1 MKGTDKGCGSSWDGG
16 NRDEGLQQRESLMKF
31 LPTKGVVLLGMG
43 VIGMKGSSKGCG
55 SCGDGV
61 TVWFEGFR
69 VLSKG
74 VVHLLMG

>member
-1 MKGTDKGCGSSWDGG
+1 MKGADKECGSSWDG
-16 NRDEGLQQRESLMKF
+16 
-31 LPTKGVVLLGMG
+31 
-43 VIGMKGSSKGCG
+43 VIGMKGTSKWCG

>member
-1 MKGTDKGCGSSWDGG
+1 M
-16 NRDEGLQQRESLMKF
+16 
-31 LPTKGVVLLGMG
+31 VLLGMG
-43 VIGMKGSSKGCG
+43 VMGMKGTSKGCG

-61 TVWFEGFR
+61 TVRFEGFR

>member
-1 MKGTDKGCGSSWDGG
+1 M
-16 NRDEGLQQRESLMKF
+16 
-31 LPTKGVVLLGMG
+31 PTKGVVLLGMG
-43 VIGMKGSSKGCG
+43 VIGMKGTSKWCG
-55 SCGDGV
+55 SCGGWV

>member
-1 MKGTDKGCGSSWDGG
+1 MVRLTKGADKGCGSSWG
-16 NRDEGLQQRESLMKF
+16 
-31 LPTKGVVLLGMG
+31 G
-43 VIGMKGSSKGCG
+43 VIGMKGTSKWCG

>member
-1 MKGTDKGCGSSWDGG
+1 MVRLTKGADKGCGSSWDG
-16 NRDEGLQQRESLMKF
+16 
-31 LPTKGVVLLGMG
+31 
-43 VIGMKGSSKGCG
+43 VIGMKGTSKWCG

-61 TVWFEGFR
+61 TVRFEGFR